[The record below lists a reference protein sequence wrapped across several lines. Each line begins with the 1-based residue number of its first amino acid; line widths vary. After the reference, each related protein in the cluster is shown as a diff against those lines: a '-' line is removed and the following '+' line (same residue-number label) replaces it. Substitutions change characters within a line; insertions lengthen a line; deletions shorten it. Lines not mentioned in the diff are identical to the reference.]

1 MISVEQIEASRCPSC
16 GVMPKKP
23 CLDPNRGEPRR
34 AKGFVVVGAVRFH
47 AARWTAA
54 ADAYRRKAAH
64 A

>member
-1 MISVEQIEASRCPSC
+1 MISVHQIEASRCPTC

-23 CLDPNRGEPRR
+23 CLDYRGEPRR
-34 AKGFVVVGAVRFH
+34 EFVVVGGVRFH